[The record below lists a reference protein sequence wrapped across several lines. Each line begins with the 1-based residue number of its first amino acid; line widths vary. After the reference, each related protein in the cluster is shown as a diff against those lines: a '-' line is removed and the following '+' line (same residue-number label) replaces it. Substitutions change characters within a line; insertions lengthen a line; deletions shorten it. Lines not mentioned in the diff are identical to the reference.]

1 VDAGDASSET
11 EDARQG
17 PRSERSSS
25 YSGRLLLRMP
35 ESLHEALVRAS
46 EAERVSLNAFINE
59 ALQKTVYPR
68 AASNTRSSK
77 ADGRRPSGSRSHRS
91 PTISRLLVV
100 NLIVVAIVGILAI
113 VLVVQALR

>member
-1 VDAGDASSET
+1 VDVGDAPRET
-11 EDARQG
+11 EGAQQHA
-17 PRSERSSS
+17 RSERSSS

-46 EAERVSLNAFINE
+46 EAERVSLNAFIND
-59 ALQKTVYPR
+59 ALQKTLNPR
-68 AASNTRSSK
+68 AASNPGGAKPDSRRS
-77 ADGRRPSGSRSHRS
+77 SGSRSSRS